1 MINKDKEEVINQT
14 LDVLDRLIENVDE
27 LRVLIRKTFKEPE
40 GVYVVNE
47 NGDCVLEEDKDD

>member
-1 MINKDKEEVINQT
+1 MINKEKEKVINQT

-27 LRVLIRKTFKEPE
+27 LRTLIKKTFKEPE

-47 NGDCVLEEDKDD
+47 NGDCVLEEDKNE